1 VQGFTVRPLFF
12 VDCGL
17 AWTSIT
23 FVGDSVHN
31 IKDPDNENMTITE
44 EIPRLLV
51 KAWYPWNAMSGMPY
65 YITLVFQVS
74 LTHFSC
80 L

>member
-1 VQGFTVRPLFF
+1 
-12 VDCGL
+12 
-17 AWTSIT
+17 
-23 FVGDSVHN
+23 
-31 IKDPDNENMTITE
+31 MTITE

-80 L
+80 LQTAKKVENLFVLRPVADLDFVSVFSLWV